1 MQKSPLRRAF
11 TWLGRVHDDLVT
23 SNLVA
28 PATGTRVSLD
38 AAPHIHPPKVE
49 LFDVA
54 ARSNTD
60 PKGFRRAVDEY
71 RQAPFGLYMARA
83 IDRHSELAYVESWLL
98 PQFGLRVSDWRRRP
112 GVRRREDY
120 YVDLVDIDSG
130 FGDRAGATGPLWRVV
145 DVYLDI
151 RVHTGRGLEVL
162 DTDELLAAL
171 DGGLIDSETAQ
182 RALERVYRTVEGVTR
197 HGYDIESWL
206 GEHGV
211 HLTWGGK

>member
-1 MQKSPLRRAF
+1 M
-11 TWLGRVHDDLVT
+11 HDDLVT
-23 SNLVA
+23 SDLAA
-28 PATGTRVSLD
+28 PATGTRVSLGTV
-38 AAPHIHPPKVE
+38 PHIHPPNVE

-60 PKGFRRAVDEY
+60 PKGFRRVVDEY
-71 RQAPFGLYMARA
+71 RQEAFGLYMARPV
-83 IDRHSELAYVESWLL
+83 DRHSELTYVESWLL
-98 PQFGLRVSDWRRRP
+98 PEFGLRVSKWRRRP

-120 YVDLVDIDSG
+120 YVDLVDIDPR
-130 FGDRAGATGPLWRVV
+130 FGDRTGAQGPLWRVV

-171 DGGLIDSETAQ
+171 DGGLIDPETAQ

-197 HGYDIESWL
+197 HGYDIGAWL

-211 HLTWGGK
+211 ELTWRDL